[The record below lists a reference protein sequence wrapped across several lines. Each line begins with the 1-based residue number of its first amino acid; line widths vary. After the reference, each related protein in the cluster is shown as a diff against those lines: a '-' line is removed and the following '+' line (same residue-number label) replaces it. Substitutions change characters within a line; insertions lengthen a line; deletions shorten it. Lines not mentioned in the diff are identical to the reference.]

1 MQILKNTLSPANMKN
16 ISLHRVHQEGHTML
30 LEKLYAELRHSQFPI
45 FIWGAG
51 SMSIEVEKRLNENG
65 ITPAGRFINTQ
76 IAQSH
81 IIHNTKRIFSLDELK
96 ETYFKINVVMGHG
109 HYEKAAELKL
119 NPLINR
125 VYIIP
130 NPYAQYKG
138 PDLQYVHDNFH
149 KIEFIKKRLT
159 DDHSRYVLEKYIAA
173 TTTNDI
179 NHLLDSDICIND
191 MFDLGEMNITSMEN
205 FVDIGAWEGDT
216 LEAFM
221 KKTNGHY
228 DHIYAVEPD
237 PCSFRKLSA
246 KFDGKTDIS
255 LFQCGLGKEEGE
267 FYLSAEN
274 SQSTYLSQTETI
286 VREKVNV
293 TTIDQLFEGC
303 QISLIKIFVPFMF
316 LDILKG
322 GKKCISQNK
331 PRLLINVAADDKF
344 LLYDT
349 VQWITDL
356 NMDYKL
362 ALRFDF
368 PMPTRLCLYVY

>member
-1 MQILKNTLSPANMKN
+1 
-16 ISLHRVHQEGHTML
+16 
-30 LEKLYAELRHSQFPI
+30 
-45 FIWGAG
+45 
-51 SMSIEVEKRLNENG
+51 
-65 ITPAGRFINTQ
+65 
-76 IAQSH
+76 
-81 IIHNTKRIFSLDELK
+81 
-96 ETYFKINVVMGHG
+96 
-109 HYEKAAELKL
+109 
-119 NPLINR
+119 
-125 VYIIP
+125 
-130 NPYAQYKG
+130 
-138 PDLQYVHDNFH
+138 
-149 KIEFIKKRLT
+149 
-159 DDHSRYVLEKYIAA
+159 
-173 TTTNDI
+173 
-179 NHLLDSDICIND
+179 
-191 MFDLGEMNITSMEN
+191 MFDLSEMNITSMEN

-246 KFDGKTDIS
+246 KFDGKTDIT

-368 PMPTRLCLYVY
+368 PMQTRLCLYVY